1 MKPYGKRHSPQSQPQ
16 QPAPQD
22 FLPGSPC
29 VRRHVH
35 PIRTSPS
42 PGYDSTEQ
50 TLRRITAS
58 LARQTELLEELLRR
72 TESDNS
78 DTM

>member
-1 MKPYGKRHSPQSQPQ
+1 MKPSGKRHIPQSQPQ

-22 FLPGSPC
+22 FLPSSPC

-35 PIRTSPS
+35 PIRTIPS
-42 PGYDSTEQ
+42 PGHGNTEQ
-50 TLRRITAS
+50 VLRGIASS